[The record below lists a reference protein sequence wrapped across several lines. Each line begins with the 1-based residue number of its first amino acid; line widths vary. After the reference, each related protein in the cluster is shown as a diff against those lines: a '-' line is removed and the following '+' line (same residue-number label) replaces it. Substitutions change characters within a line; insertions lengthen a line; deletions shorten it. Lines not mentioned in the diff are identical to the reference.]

1 MTDKV
6 VYLVILVVAMMGLFM
21 FMRTRSR
28 KSRNQLR
35 DRRHNLVDRMRSDE
49 EDRKEPEGD
58 TPPDDRV

>member
-6 VYLVILVVAMMGLFM
+6 VYLVILVVALMGLFM

-35 DRRHNLVDRMRSDE
+35 SRRHNLVDRLRSDE
-49 EDRKEPEGD
+49 PDPKEPVND
-58 TPPDDRV
+58 DQPDDRV